1 MNVTIHKSL
10 PDGYQLARSQFD
22 FVKIDNL
29 YEGKGYEMIVKS
41 FILSS
46 PNGEFHE
53 FNITEHTQYH
63 FLEKYVKNEQLY
75 IEKI

>member
-1 MNVTIHKSL
+1 MNVIIHKAL
-10 PDGYQLARSQFD
+10 PDGYSLARSQFD
-22 FVKIDNL
+22 FVEMNL

-53 FNITEHTQYH
+53 FTITEHTKYH
-63 FLEKYVKNEQLY
+63 SIKKHVENEQLY
-75 IEKI
+75 IKRK

>member
-22 FVKIDNL
+22 FVEMNL
-29 YEGKGYEMIVKS
+29 YEGKGYEMVVKS

-46 PNGEFHE
+46 PNGQFHE
-53 FNITEHTQYH
+53 FQITEHTKYNSI
-63 FLEKYVKNEQLY
+63 EKWVKNEQLY
-75 IEKI
+75 IKR

>member
-1 MNVTIHKSL
+1 MNVTIHKAL
-10 PDGYQLARSQFD
+10 PDGYSLARSQFD
-22 FVKIDNL
+22 FVIMNL

-53 FNITEHTQYH
+53 LPVTDHTKYH
-63 FLEKYVKNEQLY
+63 SIEKYVKNEQLY
-75 IEKI
+75 IKNK